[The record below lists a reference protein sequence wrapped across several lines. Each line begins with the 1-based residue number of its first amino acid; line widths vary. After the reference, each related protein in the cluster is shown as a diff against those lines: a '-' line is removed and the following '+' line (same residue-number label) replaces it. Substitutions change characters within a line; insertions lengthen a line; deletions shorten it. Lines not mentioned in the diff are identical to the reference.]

1 MLLIKTKLKES
12 LQNLSIELIGDVL
25 SIAVALVIGYY
36 VKVFF
41 LM

>member
-1 MLLIKTKLKES
+1 MLLEKLKGS
-12 LQNLSIELIGDVL
+12 LQNLSIELIGDALTIVV
-25 SIAVALVIGYY
+25 SLVIGYY